1 MCFYFLFFINE
12 CEGTE
17 CDFLVLIL
25 AANLWTV
32 AAGGRFLDGAPHP
45 TILTYTIL
53 PKYWVTP
60 LLMNRFDYFS
70 NFHEYNV

>member
-32 AAGGRFLDGAPHP
+32 AAGGRFSRRGATSNNFNIHY
-45 TILTYTIL
+45 IAKVLGH
-53 PKYWVTP
+53 TP
-60 LLMNRFDYFS
+60 S
-70 NFHEYNV
+70 NEQV